1 MKDKLIKFKYGLSIV
16 IITLFL
22 ILSFLGFVLK
32 MDTLL
37 AFTILLIASIGL
49 YVVIFF
55 YEHYY
60 RDNLTS
66 LQGLVGTG
74 ALDALNFAQMGI
86 LTYND
91 DYVITWVSDMFKVH
105 RIDRTDKKLLVWLP
119 ELKPLMTGEVD
130 EVMISINENTYLV
143 HRKEDRPMLFFKDI
157 TKQYNVE
164 QQYMNEQLVI
174 GLIHLDNYEETTQY
188 LDEQEISYINHYIR
202 QPIVDWCK
210 KMGIIV
216 KSLKGNRFFLVL
228 NETIYHQLVED
239 RFSILNSTRKA
250 SRNIEVSI
258 TLSMAFAR
266 GIGNFNELDEMS
278 NSLLELAQSRGG
290 DQVAMKKD
298 NEEVKYFGGS
308 SEAPEKRSKVRV
320 RIMAHTLKDLVVK
333 SSNVII
339 CGHKEMDAD
348 CVAAALI
355 MSNIVASLN
364 KPVSIIAKTGGIE
377 PVIKEVIELY
387 KQELGN
393 KHTFVTESEAL
404 NQLKEDTLV
413 IMVDHHNLHTSNGF
427 QVISK
432 AKKVAIFDHHRRKA
446 DLEISPILIY
456 IEAGASSSCEL
467 CLEFLPY
474 LSTDIEI
481 TTSEA
486 NIMYLGLLIDT
497 NRFRTRVGSRT
508 FEVASQLK
516 KYGADPVVCDELIK
530 EPFVQFEVKNKLM
543 KHAFVYD
550 RGIIISAVDDNEVYN
565 RTAISQVADTLLSIK
580 DIEAAFIIAKT
591 SEHEVAISSRSN
603 GRVNVQVI
611 MEKMH
616 GGGHLTAAAVQ
627 RKNQTVAQLKE
638 ELLEVL
644 NVYFKEEHSDES
656 NIIG

>member
-1 MKDKLIKFKYGLSIV
+1 
-16 IITLFL
+16 
-22 ILSFLGFVLK
+22 
-32 MDTLL
+32 
-37 AFTILLIASIGL
+37 
-49 YVVIFF
+49 
-55 YEHYY
+55 
-60 RDNLTS
+60 
-66 LQGLVGTG
+66 
-74 ALDALNFAQMGI
+74 
-86 LTYND
+86 
-91 DYVITWVSDMFKVH
+91 
-105 RIDRTDKKLLVWLP
+105 
-119 ELKPLMTGEVD
+119 
-130 EVMISINENTYLV
+130 
-143 HRKEDRPMLFFKDI
+143 
-157 TKQYNVE
+157 
-164 QQYMNEQLVI
+164 
-174 GLIHLDNYEETTQY
+174 
-188 LDEQEISYINHYIR
+188 
-202 QPIVDWCK
+202 
-210 KMGIIV
+210 
-216 KSLKGNRFFLVL
+216 
-228 NETIYHQLVED
+228 
-239 RFSILNSTRKA
+239 
-250 SRNIEVSI
+250 
-258 TLSMAFAR
+258 
-266 GIGNFNELDEMS
+266 
-278 NSLLELAQSRGG
+278 
-290 DQVAMKKD
+290 
-298 NEEVKYFGGS
+298 
-308 SEAPEKRSKVRV
+308 
-320 RIMAHTLKDLVVK
+320 
-333 SSNVII
+333 
-339 CGHKEMDAD
+339 
-348 CVAAALI
+348 
-355 MSNIVASLN
+355 
-364 KPVSIIAKTGGIE
+364 
-377 PVIKEVIELY
+377 
-387 KQELGN
+387 
-393 KHTFVTESEAL
+393 
-404 NQLKEDTLV
+404 
-413 IMVDHHNLHTSNGF
+413 VDHHNLHTSNGF

-446 DLEISPILIY
+446 DLEINPILIY